1 MKISK
6 KTALALLSTLAV
18 STSALA
24 ATTGTLLLQ
33 GEVQQ
38 VLDLV
43 VTAQPAATT
52 LNITA
57 GQASTKVATATE
69 TSNILT
75 GYKIKIS
82 STTNGELRHTVQP
95 ANHKTTYKVSYDG
108 GAEVTP
114 TVAGVEVKNVN
125 ALSGL
130 TTDTSDINVSVVA
143 LSNAPAGIYQ
153 DTLTVTIEAN

>member
-24 ATTGTLLLQ
+24 ATSGTLLLQ

-43 VTAQPAATT
+43 VTSVPASTN
-52 LNITA
+52 LNIVTGESTA
-57 GQASTKVATATE
+57 VKVGSATE
-69 TSNILT
+69 TSNILA

-82 STTNGELRHTVQP
+82 STTNGELRHVGTP
-95 ANHKTTYKVSYDG
+95 SNKTTYTIKYDG
-108 GAEVTP
+108 AAAVTP
-114 TVAGVEVKNVN
+114 TVAGVEVKNVPS
-125 ALSGL
+125 LSGL
-130 TTDTSDINVSVVA
+130 TTDTSDIEVLVA
-143 LSNAPAGIYQ
+143 AFPNAPAGTYQ